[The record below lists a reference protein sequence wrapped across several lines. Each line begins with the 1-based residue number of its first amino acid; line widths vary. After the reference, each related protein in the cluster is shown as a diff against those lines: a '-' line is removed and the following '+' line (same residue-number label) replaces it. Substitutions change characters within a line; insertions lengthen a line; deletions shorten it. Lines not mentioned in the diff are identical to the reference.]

1 MFKKIGNIFIR
12 DVKVNMKDFISLY
25 VMVVP
30 IIFAM
35 LINIFTPGI
44 NETTVS
50 LALVNGNHSDQIEY
64 LEDFAKVERF
74 DTVEEVQERVEKR
87 DHLIGI
93 IPEGN
98 DYYLMTQGNEPE
110 EMVDY
115 ATLLQSFYILDIKVE
130 DSNSKLTE
138 FNRTVP
144 PLKKV
149 LVNVSILFI
158 SVLAGMLIAL
168 NIVEEKVDRTIRAI
182 NVTPTT
188 KLEYILG
195 KSVMGV
201 IFSLFGSIALIFI
214 TGFGGI
220 NLLQFLLILIVT
232 SLLSIL
238 VGFIQGLTSSDII
251 TAAGSIKLLFLPLI
265 AGVLAVEIL
274 GEKWQKFFYWDPFY
288 WAYKGNDLILSQ
300 SGTWQQVSVYAGI
313 AFLISGVVFLILAP
327 KIKKGL
333 Q

>member
-1 MFKKIGNIFIR
+1 MFRKIGNIFIR

-25 VMVVP
+25 VMIVP

-74 DTVEEVQERVEKR
+74 DTVEEVQERVENR

-130 DSNSKLTE
+130 DSNSILTE

-144 PLKKV
+144 PLKKI
-149 LVNVSILFI
+149 LVNVSILFV

-195 KSVMGV
+195 KSVIGI
-201 IFSLFGSIALIFI
+201 IFALFGSIALIFI

-220 NLLQFLLILIVT
+220 NVLQLLFILIVT

-265 AGVLAVEIL
+265 AGVLAVEML
-274 GEKWQKFFYWDPFY
+274 GERWQKFFYWDPFY

-300 SGTWQQVSVYAGI
+300 SGTWQQVSMYAGI
-313 AFLISGVVFLILAP
+313 SLVLSGVVFFILAP